1 MPRPKK
7 PIRAERI
14 SPHDLRFRVS
24 FLGVEGSFVAPY
36 EDRDRALA
44 WAERNKDALIA
55 KRSGKR
61 QFRELAQGFFDRG
74 GAWDKDQVQMGWTR
88 TDATLAIYQGFLENN
103 FLPYFGDYD
112 IYLIDAPM
120 VKLAVAGFVKINGEP
135 YARATR
141 NKMRYA
147 LGLMFTYWISTGALR
162 ASNPVDSVEKYNKAP
177 EKPRSALPRDVLDKL
192 CPPTHGAAVKLYGSA
207 MYACFFFAMNDTGAR
222 PGELRALRWGQID
235 YANRFVAIR
244 TAVEAG
250 KSDKIKTTKTG
261 KVRPA
266 YFSERTIQELKIWR
280 EEAEHADDMDFIF
293 LAPHRT
299 KPVSQASTGKA
310 FEKALKLLGY
320 EGKDWTPYYIRHSFG
335 TYKMEILPQPDIER
349 LMGHAS
355 SVTTEGYQHP
365 DDETVRLSGID
376 IQRTLEKNRKNTPKA

>member
-1 MPRPKK
+1 
-7 PIRAERI
+7 
-14 SPHDLRFRVS
+14 VS
-24 FLGVEGSFVAPY
+24 FLGVEGSWVAPY
-36 EDRDRALA
+36 EDRARAIA
-44 WAERNKDALIA
+44 WAERNRDALIS

-61 QFRELAQGFFDRG
+61 NFRELAVGFFDRG
-74 GAWDKDQVQMGWTR
+74 GAWDKDQVLMGWTR
-88 TDATLAIYQGFLENN
+88 TDATLAVYAGFLKNN
-103 FLPYFGDYD
+103 FLSCFGDMD

-120 VKLAVAGFVKINGEP
+120 IKTAVAGFVKINGKP

-162 ASNPVDSVEKYNKAP
+162 AANPVESVEKYNKAP
-177 EKPRSALPRDVLDKL
+177 QKPRSALPRDALGKL

-207 MYACFFFAMNDTGAR
+207 MYVCFFFCMNDTGAR

-235 YANRFVAIR
+235 YTNRFVAIR

-266 YFSERTIQELKIWR
+266 YLSERTIQELKIWR

-293 LAPHRT
+293 LAPHRK
-299 KPVSQASTGKA
+299 KPVSQASVGYA
-310 FEKALKLLGY
+310 FEKVMKALGY
-320 EGKDWTPYYIRHSFG
+320 EGRDWTPYYIRHSFG
-335 TYKMEILPQPDIER
+335 TYKMEILDQPDIER

-355 SVTTEGYQHP
+355 SITTEGYQHP
-365 DDETVRLSGID
+365 DDETLRLSGAG
-376 IQRTLEKNRKNTPKA
+376 IQRTLEESRKNTPKS

>member
-1 MPRPKK
+1 M
-7 PIRAERI
+7 
-14 SPHDLRFRVS
+14 
-24 FLGVEGSFVAPY
+24 GVEGSFVSPY
-36 EDRDRALA
+36 EDRSRAIA
-44 WAERNKDALIA
+44 WAERNREALIA

-61 QFRELAQGFFDRG
+61 QFRELAEGFFDRD
-74 GAWDKDQVQMGWTR
+74 GAWDLDQVEMGWTR
-88 TDATLAIYQGFLENN
+88 TDATLDVYQGFLRNN
-103 FLPYFGDYD
+103 FLSCFGSFD
-112 IYLIDAPM
+112 IALIDAPM
-120 VKLAVAGFVKINGEP
+120 VKLAVAGFVRINGKP

-162 ASNPVDSVEKYNKAP
+162 GVSNPVDLVEKYNKAP
-177 EKPRSALPRDVLDKL
+177 QKPRSALPRDVLDKL

-207 MYACFFFAMNDTGAR
+207 MYACFFFCMNDTGAR

-250 KSDKIKTTKTG
+250 KSDKIKGTKTG

-266 YFSERTIQELKIWR
+266 YLSERTIQELKIWR
-280 EEAEHADDMDFIF
+280 EEAEHADDMDFVF
-293 LAPHRT
+293 LAPHRK
-299 KPVSQASTGKA
+299 KPVSQASTGNA
-310 FEKALKLLGY
+310 FKKALKALGH

-355 SVTTEGYQHP
+355 SITTEGYQHP

-376 IQRTLEKNRKNTPKA
+376 IQHVLEENRKNTPKA

>member
-1 MPRPKK
+1 MPGQKK

-14 SPHDLRFRVS
+14 SPHDRRFRVS
-24 FLGVEGSFVAPY
+24 FLDFEGSFIAPY
-36 EDRDRALA
+36 EDRDRVLA

-61 QFRELAQGFFDRG
+61 MFRELATGFFDRD
-74 GAWDKDQVQMGWTR
+74 GAWDIDQVQMGWTR
-88 TDATLAIYQGFLENN
+88 TDATLAIYQGFLKNN
-103 FLPYFGDYD
+103 FLLCFGNLD

-120 VKLAVAGFVKINGEP
+120 IKAAVAGFVRINGQP

-147 LGLMFTYWISTGALR
+147 LSLMFTFWISTGALR
-162 ASNPVDSVEKYNKAP
+162 ASNPVELVEKYNKAP
-177 EKPRSALPRDVLDKL
+177 QKPRSALPRDVLGKL
-192 CPPTHGAAVKLYGSA
+192 CPLTHGAAVKLYGSA
-207 MYACFFFAMNDTGAR
+207 MYVCFFFLMNDTGAR

-235 YANRFVAIR
+235 FVNRFIAIR
-244 TAVEAG
+244 NAVEAG

-266 YFSERTIQELKIWR
+266 YFSERTAQELTIWR
-280 EEAEHADDMDFIF
+280 EEAEHADDMDFVF

-335 TYKMEILPQPDIER
+335 TYKMEILQQTDIER
-349 LMGHAS
+349 LLGHAS
-355 SVTTEGYQHP
+355 SITTEGYQHP
-365 DDETVRLSGID
+365 DDETVRLSGAD
-376 IQRTLEKNRKNTPKA
+376 IQKVLEENRENTPKS